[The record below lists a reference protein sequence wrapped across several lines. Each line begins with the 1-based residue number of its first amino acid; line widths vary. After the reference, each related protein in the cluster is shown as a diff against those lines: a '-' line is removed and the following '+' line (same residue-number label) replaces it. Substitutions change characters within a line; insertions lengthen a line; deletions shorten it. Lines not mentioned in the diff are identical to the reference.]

1 MTDKQPAKVKATKKL
16 TEISFEHEG
25 AAIALVSASQG
36 GPANGKSKTLQLKA
50 TSGFSKETIQKAQQ
64 IQVTLDIPEFL
75 QKFFGLY
82 YTDSQVLAQLMGY
95 VPPVEDESMAWD
107 STSYIDEQVASFTIL
122 KSMQKGNHVT
132 QLASLSETDYLQF
145 LEDQAM
151 LEGVMKQ
158 VDAIKAPTKQVA
170 KKSKSKGEPMT
181 QEVEDNKSELV
192 QVQKAL
198 DEQKVELQKALDLIT
213 KFKEA
218 EVQAVVKAKTDKVN
232 AVIKNVDHQGII
244 AKACLELESEE
255 DFGAFIAAMTAMQAQ
270 VGASEMFLE
279 KGLQSSVDKPA
290 ETPADKV
297 MAVVKARIA
306 AGK

>member
-95 VPPVEDESMAWD
+95 VPPVDTVDPWD
-107 STSYIDEQVASFTIL
+107 NTSYIDEQVASFTIL

-198 DEQKVELQKALDLIT
+198 DAQKVELQKALDLIT

-218 EVQAVVKAKTDKVN
+218 EVQAVVKAKTDKVQ
-232 AVIKNVDHQGII
+232 AVVKNKEHQEII
-244 AKACLELESEE
+244 AKACLELKSED
-255 DFGAFIAAMTAMQAQ
+255 DFDAFLSAIQTMQAG
-270 VGASEMFLE
+270 VTSSEMFVE

-290 ETPADKV
+290 ATPADKV